1 MKTRQNSAELR
12 CDYAAAVADYVAGEL
27 PEAERVRFESHVA
40 GCTVCGEELD
50 ALKNVVH
57 RLKSAPERPIMRD
70 LTPAIMARLEAAD
83 MDNVTSSM
91 LLERRAL
98 VNPPERQSVPLQRSF
113 RTTGWWMPRVAAA
126 AAAVL
131 ILLGGIRFLGS
142 FRKSMDPAQGGSAP
156 ASVSVAAHDEVSTGP
171 EPGVPEVQDWL
182 RRTQEPDGSWSTA
195 RWGGNKR
202 FEVALAGL
210 SLLALLEEEHGR
222 VSPALEDAAKKAADY
237 LISQQTADGSF
248 GPAFDGAP
256 YNQGIATLALLRAQ
270 QRLRLTGSRPAI
282 DRALAVIQSRQQRD
296 GGWGY
301 LEEKHP
307 AASLSITLWQ
317 LQPLRVA
324 FAMGRADVKPA
335 MERGLRWT
343 ADAKDD
349 TGAFTYRDAGSPWSV
364 VRVPT
369 SVGAVTLFD
378 RAHGSLLSPA
388 RRRAFLSR
396 MDGIETNAAPD
407 VDYYRRYFLTVAEH
421 KMQESDARS
430 RLASDR
436 TESGGKGGED
446 AGRELSSLQASCS
459 CLHSR

>member
-1 MKTRQNSAELR
+1 MTTRQNSAERR
-12 CDYAAAVADYVAGEL
+12 CEYAAGVLDYVAGEL

-40 GCTVCGEELD
+40 GCAVCEEELD
-50 ALKNVVH
+50 ALKNVVR
-57 RLKSAPERPIMRD
+57 RLKSEPERPIMRD
-70 LTPAIMARLEAAD
+70 LTPVIMARLEAAD

-98 VNPPERQSVPLQRSF
+98 VNPPERHSVPLQRSF
-113 RTTGWWMPRVAAA
+113 RTASWWMPRVAAA

-131 ILLGGIRFLGS
+131 ILLGAIRFLGS
-142 FRKSMDPAQGGSAP
+142 FRKAMDHTQGGGPP
-156 ASVSVAAHDEVSTGP
+156 ASVSVAAHDGVITGP
-171 EPGVPEVQDWL
+171 EPGMPEVQDWL

-210 SLLALLEEEHGR
+210 SLLALLEGENGR
-222 VSPALEDAAKKAADY
+222 ASPALEDAAKKAADY
-237 LISQQTADGSF
+237 LISQQAADGSF
-248 GPAFDGAP
+248 GPVFDGAP

-270 QRLRLTGSRPAI
+270 QRLRLTGAKPVI
-282 DRALAVIQSRQQRD
+282 DRALAVIQSRQEQD

-301 LEEKHP
+301 LGETPP
-307 AASLSITLWQ
+307 AASISITLWQ
-317 LQPLRVA
+317 VQPLRVA
-324 FAMGRADVKPA
+324 FAMGWADVKPA
-335 MERGLRWT
+335 MERGLRW
-343 ADAKDD
+343 AAEAKDD
-349 TGAFTYRDAGSPWSV
+349 TGAFAYRDAGSPWSV
-364 VRVPT
+364 ARVPT

-388 RRRAFLSR
+388 RRRALLSR
-396 MDGIETNAAPD
+396 MDEMESNVAPD

-430 RLASDR
+430 RLAFDR
-436 TESGGKGGED
+436 VERRGSGGD
-446 AGRELSSLQASCS
+446 AGRESSSLQASCS